1 MTSIPKDKLFELDR
15 QLIDYTS
22 CVLFACQEEMYFGVG
37 HQLIDDNTNVDQLA
51 NIPLHCKL
59 VFDNEEHQC
68 ILGAFMKM
76 CGEVL
81 ILSEFD
87 SLMHYIS
94 ECKNKCILIHDMID
108 ALTAC

>member
-1 MTSIPKDKLFELDR
+1 M
-15 QLIDYTS
+15 
-22 CVLFACQEEMYFGVG
+22 
-37 HQLIDDNTNVDQLA
+37 DQLA

-59 VFDNEEHQC
+59 VFDNDKHQC

-81 ILSEFD
+81 IPSAFD

-94 ECKNKCILIHDMID
+94 EHKNKCILIHDLID